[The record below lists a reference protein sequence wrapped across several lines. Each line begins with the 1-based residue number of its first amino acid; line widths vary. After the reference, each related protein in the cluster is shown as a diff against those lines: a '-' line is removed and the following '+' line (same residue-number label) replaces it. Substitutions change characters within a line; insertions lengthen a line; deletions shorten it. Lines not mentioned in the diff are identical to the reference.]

1 MLTTPAGNPASLM
14 SETMYKAVSGV
25 CLDGLKTIVLPQ
37 ANAGQNFHA
46 IIKIGWFHGII
57 WPKTPIGSCL
67 V

>member
-46 IIKIGWFHGII
+46 IIKIG
-57 WPKTPIGSCL
+57 
-67 V
+67 